1 MKKLLTILG
10 SVGLV
15 ATTSITAVACTKK
28 IQEINSNKKTG
39 KEMVKPAEKS
49 KEEEEKTRKENT
61 KEEKEKGKTFPK
73 QNLDL
78 GVFPK
83 NEDKYNS
90 VSQSDIKK
98 KLANELNIKEHE
110 LTDLDVNYDNNT
122 GTVKS
127 PKFSD
132 TLNFKFSTILDLGE
146 FTEKDRKTIPQSDIK
161 KKLADSL
168 KINQQDLQELK
179 TNFTDK
185 DGTGTVKSSKFSGT
199 ISFKFTIKEQNKK

>member
-1 MKKLLTILG
+1 MKKLLTLLG

-15 ATTSITAVACTKK
+15 TTTSIAAIACTKK
-28 IQEINSNKKTG
+28 IQEINSNKKTE
-39 KEMVKPAEKS
+39 KEMLKPAEKS
-49 KEEEEKTRKENT
+49 KEEEEKTRKEST
-61 KEEKEKGKTFPK
+61 KEEKGKTFPK

-98 KLANELNIKEHE
+98 KLANELDIKEYE

-168 KINQQDLQELK
+168 KVNQQDLQELK

-185 DGTGTVKSSKFSGT
+185 DGTGTVKSPKFSGT
-199 ISFKFTIKEQNKK
+199 ISFKFTIKEQKNK